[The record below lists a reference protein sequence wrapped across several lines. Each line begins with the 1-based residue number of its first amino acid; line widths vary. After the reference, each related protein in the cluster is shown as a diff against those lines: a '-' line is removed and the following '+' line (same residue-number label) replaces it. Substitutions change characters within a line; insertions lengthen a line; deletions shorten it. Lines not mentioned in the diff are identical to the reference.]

1 MLTQEIKVNEER
13 KKKEPRGG
21 NEENYY
27 GKSIAS
33 GDNLSGSEGI
43 VRMKRRYFN
52 FLERCLSGSSDMFPH
67 FLAQVTL
74 GVWRQPGFGGM
85 PSLT

>member
-1 MLTQEIKVNEER
+1 MLTQEIKVNEVR

-33 GDNLSGSEGI
+33 GDNYL
-43 VRMKRRYFN
+43 VVK
-52 FLERCLSGSSDMFPH
+52 
-67 FLAQVTL
+67 V
-74 GVWRQPGFGGM
+74 
-85 PSLT
+85 

>member
-1 MLTQEIKVNEER
+1 MKHRLFMLTQEIKVNEVR

-33 GDNLSGSEGI
+33 GDNYL
-43 VRMKRRYFN
+43 VVK
-52 FLERCLSGSSDMFPH
+52 
-67 FLAQVTL
+67 V
-74 GVWRQPGFGGM
+74 
-85 PSLT
+85 

>member
-1 MLTQEIKVNEER
+1 MLTQEIKVNEVR

-33 GDNLSGSEGI
+33 GDISTFLKGACLGALTCFHISWPRLPLVCGANLGLVE
-43 VRMKRRYFN
+43 
-52 FLERCLSGSSDMFPH
+52 CPH
-67 FLAQVTL
+67 
-74 GVWRQPGFGGM
+74 
-85 PSLT
+85 